1 MSYLSPDTELETELQ
16 ELYILARHWQ
26 DDISFLEDEARFF
39 RNILMKYDDIATESI
54 GTAAEFRQK
63 IEGQEKQLE
72 ALRSAVPE
80 FLLFLEPYLGNDKKT
95 MDLTFLDRYNELQNG
110 LTALF
115 AGIKKTK
122 KELFAYA
129 EAVMA
134 GNVISSQS

>member
-1 MSYLSPDTELETELQ
+1 MNNLPPDTELKTELQ

-39 RNILMKYDDIATESI
+39 RNILLKFDTTPAESMESV
-54 GTAAEFRQK
+54 AKFRQK
-63 IEGQEKQLE
+63 IEGQENQLVT
-72 ALRSAVPE
+72 LKCAVPE
-80 FLLFLEPYLGNDKKT
+80 FLLFLEPYIGDNKKS
-95 MDLTFLDRYNELQNG
+95 MDLSFLERCNDLQNG

-129 EAVMA
+129 ERSWR
-134 GNVISSQS
+134 VI

>member
-1 MSYLSPDTELETELQ
+1 MSNLPPDTELETELQ

-39 RNILMKYDDIATESI
+39 RNILLKYDAAATESF
-54 GTAAEFRQK
+54 GSAAEFRQK
-63 IEGQEKQLE
+63 IEGQENQLMT
-72 ALRSAVPE
+72 LRCAVPE
-80 FLLFLEPYLGNDKKT
+80 FLGFLEPYIGDNKKP
-95 MDLTFLDRYNELQNG
+95 MDLTFLDRYNDLQNG

-129 EAVMA
+129 ETVMA
-134 GNVISSQS
+134 GNLTTAQS